1 MKIRAN
7 KTIITIATVFSA
19 AALLSACDED
29 FAEITNP
36 GRQTAESLEALS
48 ECNAKNEGEIAIVKE
63 TGALYLC
70 ADSAWKKM
78 VASEKVD
85 VQNGTDGKDGKNG
98 TYCTV
103 SALKDSSGYDI
114 LCDGKKVG
122 TILNGKNGAKGEKGD
137 NGALGDK
144 GADGDA
150 GSDCSAKALT
160 DGSGFE
166 LSCGGK
172 VVGTI
177 KNGTNGS
184 KGENGADCSG
194 KVLENGAGIELTCG
208 GKVVGTFQNG
218 EDGAKAKNCETLDLA
233 EGVIAINCGNGSP
246 IIRYKALCG
255 TTPYDP
261 ENKVCLYVDQHK
273 GKIIGPLAPLCNGK
287 AYNPYDVEEQ
297 MIFTSDDASFVISS
311 LKATSK
317 QKCKDGVIVNVCGD
331 EEINLEKKFCYHKKI
346 YDKCNGEKYNPE
358 TQICSEGKV
367 LTKCGND
374 AYDPEKQVC
383 KDDKVLSKCG
393 DETFDPERE
402 YCDNNQ
408 VATLLTCSSLRNERY
423 NPKKYMCDDRD
434 SSRLYKITT
443 ITIPEKN
450 YSETWMAQNLNYAA
464 RKGNSYCAGSTA
476 AEQIA
481 SCAKYGRL
489 YSWAAAVGKPEEEC
503 GYNQS
508 CDLGDGNVQ
517 GVCPEGWHL
526 PSMEE
531 FETLI
536 EAVGGED
543 KAGKALKSKDGW
555 QSNSGITNDDT
566 YSFAALPAGYYNE
579 DGFDKEGYD
588 ARFWSSSQYYEYYA
602 YILYLDYNG
611 DKAYLYY
618 RNKYYG
624 YSVRC
629 IKNKTA
635 PTP

>member
-1 MKIRAN
+1 M
-7 KTIITIATVFSA
+7 
-19 AALLSACDED
+19 
-29 FAEITNP
+29 
-36 GRQTAESLEALS
+36 
-48 ECNAKNEGEIAIVKE
+48 
-63 TGALYLC
+63 
-70 ADSAWKKM
+70 
-78 VASEKVD
+78 
-85 VQNGTDGKDGKNG
+85 
-98 TYCTV
+98 
-103 SALKDSSGYDI
+103 
-114 LCDGKKVG
+114 
-122 TILNGKNGAKGEKGD
+122 NGKNGAKGENGD
-137 NGALGDK
+137 NGAQGDK

-208 GKVVGTFQNG
+208 SKVVGAFQNG
-218 EDGAKAKNCETLDLA
+218 EEGAEAKSCEALDD
-233 EGVIAINCGNGSP
+233 GNGTVTIKCGDDSP

-255 TTPYDP
+255 TEPYDP
-261 ENKVCLYVDQHK
+261 EKKACFFENGTYTVV
-273 GKIIGPLAPLCNGK
+273 PLCNGK
-287 AYNPYDVEEQ
+287 PYNPYDVELYSKLAEY
-297 MIFTSDDASFVISS
+297 IVIDLSG
-311 LKATSK
+311 ATTK
-317 QKCKDGVIVNVCGD
+317 QECKDGVIVNVCGD

-346 YDKCNGEKYNPE
+346 YDKCNGEKYNPK

-481 SCAKYGRL
+481 FCAKYGRL
-489 YSWAAAVGKPEEEC
+489 YTWAAAVGKSEEEC
-503 GYNQS
+503 GDGKS
-508 CDLGDGNVQ
+508 CNLGDGDVQ

-526 PSMEE
+526 PSNAEWQALS
-531 FETLI
+531 T
-536 EAVGGED
+536 AVGDESN
-543 KAGKALKSKDGW
+543 AGMSLKSKTGW
-555 QSNSGITNDDT
+555 NAYTKITNDDT
-566 YSFAALPAGYYNE
+566 YAFTALPAGFIN
-579 DGFDKEGYD
+579 
-588 ARFWSSSQYYEYYA
+588 
-602 YILYLDYNG
+602 YNG
-611 DKAYLYY
+611 DFKHEGEQTNFWTTEASSKYASIWILYY
-618 RNKYYG
+618 NNDFFDKSLNNKNAAQ
-624 YSVRC
+624 SVRC
-629 IKNKTA
+629 IKNKTV
-635 PTP
+635 PNP